1 MSNTHSLGERKT
13 EKIKAKAKSRGQ
25 DVPQQLQ
32 KYVQERLCARLWAFE
47 EGARMTLKGGAAYH
61 FAPEFADLNRSTA
74 DVDVHSYDVIAHDE
88 VMSLFNRAIAIED
101 NDGVIFEIGKTSV
114 LEHEHGEHQGLRIH
128 LIGWLGKTRV
138 NTYADVGIGGEAPVA
153 VRELPIVPII
163 DGDTS
168 STIRVQP
175 FEYAMAE
182 KLHSIVVRGLQNS
195 RMKDY
200 RDLLILSRKGFDD
213 ETVRQAIA
221 HTFAQRHTDIPDLTP
236 EGLQPVFSAAKQSE
250 WSRYLEKNRVTGMP
264 QDLGSV
270 VAELR
275 TYFSDKMTPAYAPA
289 LCYA

>member
-1 MSNTHSLGERKT
+1 MSNTHTDGERKV
-13 EKIKAKAKSRGQ
+13 EKLKAKSKSRGL

-61 FAPEFADLNRSTA
+61 FAPEFADLNRPTA
-74 DVDVHSYDVIAHDE
+74 DVDVHSYDVIAHEE
-88 VMSLFNRAIAIED
+88 VMSLFRRAVEIGD
-101 NDGVIFEIGKTSV
+101 NDGVVFEIGRTDV

-128 LIGWLGKTRV
+128 IIGWLGKTRV

-153 VRELPIVPII
+153 VRELPIIPMIE
-163 DGDTS
+163 GDTS

-182 KLHSIVVRGLQNS
+182 KLHSIVVRGLGNT

-221 HTFAQRHTDIPDLTP
+221 HTFSQRHTDLPELTP
-236 EGLQPVFSAAKQSE
+236 EGLLPVFSEVKQADWE
-250 WSRYLEKNRVTGMP
+250 RYLQKNRVTGMP
-264 QDLGSV
+264 ADLGSV

-275 TYFSDKMTPAYAPA
+275 SYFDDKLTPAYTAVYR
-289 LCYA
+289 YA

>member
-1 MSNTHSLGERKT
+1 MSIPCTGERKA
-13 EKIKAKAKSRGQ
+13 EKIRAKSKSRGL

-74 DVDVHSYDVIAHDE
+74 DVDVHSYDVIAHEE
-88 VMSLFNRAIAIED
+88 VMSLFSKAIAIED
-101 NDGVIFEIGKTSV
+101 SDGVTFEIGKTSV

-128 LIGWLGKTRV
+128 IIGWLGKTRV

-153 VRELPIVPII
+153 VRELPIIPMC

-182 KLHSIVVRGLQNS
+182 KLHSIVVRGLKNS

-213 ETVRQAIA
+213 ETVRDAIE
-221 HTFAQRHTDIPDLTP
+221 HTFAQRSTEMPENTP
-236 EGLQPVFSAAKQSE
+236 EGLQPIFWVTKQE
-250 WSRYLEKNRVTGMP
+250 DWARYLEKNRVTGMP
-264 QDLGSV
+264 QDFGAV
-270 VAELR
+270 VDELR
-275 TYFSDKMTPAYAPA
+275 TYFSDKMTPAYGPSY
-289 LCYA
+289 C

>member
-1 MSNTHSLGERKT
+1 MSVPSIGERKV
-13 EKIKAKAKSRGQ
+13 EKIRAKSKSRGL

-47 EGARMTLKGGAAYH
+47 EGSRMTLKGGAAYH

-88 VMSLFNRAIAIED
+88 VMSLFRRAVEIED
-101 NDGVIFEIGKTSV
+101 PDGVAFEIGKTSV

-128 LIGWLGKTRV
+128 IIGWLGKTRV

-153 VRELPIVPII
+153 VRDLPIIPMC

-182 KLHSIVVRGLQNS
+182 KLHSIVVRGLGNT

-200 RDLLILSRKGFDD
+200 RDLVILSRKGFDD
-213 ETVRQAIA
+213 ETVREAIA
-221 HTFAQRHTDIPDLTP
+221 HTFAQRHTDIPEMAPD
-236 EGLQPVFSAAKQSE
+236 GLLPVFSDEKQSD
-250 WSRYLEKNRVTGMP
+250 WARYLEKNRVTGMP
-264 QDLGSV
+264 QELGAV
-270 VAELR
+270 VEELR
-275 TYFSDKMTPAYAPA
+275 SYFDDKLTPRYDYGYRYA
-289 LCYA
+289 